1 MRLKKTI
8 LVSAIGLA
16 VAGAVVWGFMP
27 KPVYV
32 ETGKAERGPMRVTV
46 TEDGKTRVKDR
57 YVISAPV
64 DGFVRRIDLEV
75 GDPVTRGGPVARLEP
90 LPSPVLDPRSLA
102 EASARVRAAEATVK
116 RARQEVDSAEADA
129 EYAATDL
136 VRIQALYADGTV
148 SRDALDKARTTARRT
163 TALLK
168 SARFALASAR
178 HELEAAKTSLEY
190 AASADMGGR
199 TVEVASPVNGR
210 VLKIFTKSE
219 GAVSRGQALIEVGDV
234 ESLEVEVDVL
244 SADAVRIDL
253 GGKVE
258 LTRWGGDEPLMGR
271 VSEIEPVGETD
282 VSALG
287 VEEQRVWVVVE
298 LADPPEKWSRLGDGY
313 RVEAVFTLWRADET
327 LFVPDS
333 AVFRQGRGWA
343 VFAVRSGKALLTP
356 VSIGKRNGRQ
366 AQILDG
372 LDEGVTVI
380 THPGEDI
387 ADGVPVKPLN
397 SGDSAT

>member
-8 LVSAIGLA
+8 LVSLTGLA

-32 ETGKAERGPMRVTV
+32 ETEVSKRGSMRVTV

-64 DGFVRRIDLEV
+64 DGYVRRIDLEV
-75 GDPVTRGGPVARLEP
+75 GDAVSRDGAVARLEP

-102 EASARVRAAEATVK
+102 ESRARVSAAQATVR

-136 VRIQALYADGTV
+136 TRMQALYADGTV
-148 SRDALDKARTTARRT
+148 SLDALDQAKTTARRT
-163 TALLK
+163 TAQLN

-178 HELEAAKTSLEY
+178 HELEAAETALKY
-190 AASADMGGR
+190 AASEDMGGR
-199 TVEVASPVNGR
+199 TVTITSPVDGR
-210 VLKIFTKSE
+210 VLKLFTKSE
-219 GAVSRGQALIEVGDV
+219 GAVARGQALMEVGDV
-234 ESLEVEVDVL
+234 GSLEVEVDVL
-244 SADAVRIDL
+244 SADAVRIEV
-253 GGKVE
+253 GGEVM
-258 LTRWGGDEPLMGR
+258 LTRWGGEKPLAGR
-271 VSEIEPVGETD
+271 VAEIEPVGETD

-287 VEEQRVWVVVE
+287 VEEQRVWVVVDIE
-298 LADPPEKWSRLGDGY
+298 DPPEKWARLGDGY
-313 RVEAVFTLWRADET
+313 RVEAVFTIWRGDGT

-333 AVFRQGRGWA
+333 AVFRRGGGWA
-343 VFAVRSGKALLTP
+343 VFAVNDGRAVLTP

-366 AQILDG
+366 AQVLEG
-372 LDEGVTVI
+372 LAENVAVI

-387 ADGVPVKPLN
+387 ADGVQVKPLN
-397 SGDSAT
+397 GEKSE